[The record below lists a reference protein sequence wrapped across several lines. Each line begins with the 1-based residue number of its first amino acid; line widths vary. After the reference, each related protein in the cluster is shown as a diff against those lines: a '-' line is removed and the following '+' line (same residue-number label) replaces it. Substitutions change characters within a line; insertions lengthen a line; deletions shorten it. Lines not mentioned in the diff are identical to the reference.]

1 MAEKTKGEL
10 LKDKL
15 FYNPKSGYE
24 VKDEETFER
33 AYAYAEGYKRFLDAA
48 KTEREAV
55 EYVTE
60 AARDAGFVEFD
71 ADTVYKPGDKVYLV
85 NRKKALILAVIGT
98 EPLDKGVNIAAAHI
112 DSPRLDLKPNP
123 VYEDGGLALF
133 KTHYYGGVKK
143 YQWTAIP
150 LALHGVLIRKDGELL
165 RFNLGENPEDPLFTI
180 TDLLPHLAKEQMA
193 MTLRDGVKGEALNA
207 LIGSRSYADEKATE
221 KVKLYIL
228 NLLHETYGIDE
239 ADFQSAELC
248 LVPAFSARDIG
259 FDRSL
264 IGAYGHD
271 DRVCAYPCL
280 TALLSLDVP
289 KRTCITVLADKEE
302 IGSTG
307 NTGLQAAYL
316 RHFIEDMCSAGG
328 ASSRRCLRASRCL
341 SADVNAAFDPTY
353 PDVVEKRNAA
363 MINRG
368 AVITKYTGHGG
379 KGDTNDASAEFFA
392 FVRAMLD
399 EDGVL
404 WQTGE
409 LGKVDLGGGGT
420 VAKYIAH
427 LDMDVIDLGVPVLSM
442 HSPFEAVSKLDVY
455 MAHKAVAALFAR

>member
-1 MAEKTKGEL
+1 MPDKTKGEL

-15 FYNPKSGYE
+15 FYTPKSGYE
-24 VKDEETFER
+24 TQDAEIIEQ
-33 AYAYAEGYKRFLDAA
+33 AYAYAQGYKNFLDAA

-55 EYVTE
+55 EYVVE
-60 AARDAGFVEFD
+60 AAEEAGFTQYDE
-71 ADTVYKPGDKVYLV
+71 DTAYKPGDRVYCI
-85 NRKKALILAVIGT
+85 NRKKAMILAVIGS
-98 EPLDKGVNIAAAHI
+98 EPLSKGVNIAAAHI

-123 VYEDGGLALF
+123 LYEDGGMALF

-165 RFNLGENPEDPLFTI
+165 KFRLGEGEDDPLFTI
-180 TDLLPHLAKEQMA
+180 TDLLPHLAREQMA
-193 MTLRDGVKGEALNA
+193 MTLKEGVKGEALNV
-207 LIGSRSYADEKATE
+207 LVGSRSYADKKATE
-221 KVKLYIL
+221 KVKLYIM

-239 ADFQSAELC
+239 LDFQSAELC

-264 IGAYGHD
+264 IGSYGHD
-271 DRVCAYPCL
+271 DRVCAFPCL
-280 TALLSLDVP
+280 TALLELDIP

-307 NTGLQAAYL
+307 NTGLQASYL
-316 RHFIEDMCSAGG
+316 RHFIEGLCASAGENV
-328 ASSRRCLRASRCL
+328 RRCLRASRCL

-353 PDVVEKRNAA
+353 PDVNEKRNAA
-363 MINRG
+363 MLNQG
-368 AVITKYTGHGG
+368 AVITKYTGHAG
-379 KGDTNDASAEFFA
+379 KSDTSDASAEFFA
-392 FVRAMLD
+392 FIRGMLD

-409 LGKVDLGGGGT
+409 LGKVDQGGGGT

-427 LDMDVIDLGVPVLSM
+427 MDIDVMDLGVPVLSM
-442 HSPFEAVSKLDVY
+442 HAPYEVVSKLDVY
-455 MAHKAVAALFAR
+455 MTHKAVAALFAR

>member
-24 VKDEETFER
+24 VKDEKTVQK

-60 AARDAGFVEFD
+60 AAKKAGFAEFD
-71 ADTVYKPGDKVYLV
+71 EGASYKPGDKVYLV
-85 NRKKALILAVIGT
+85 NRKKALILAVIGA
-98 EPLDKGVNIAAAHI
+98 EPLDKGINIAAAHI

-150 LALHGVLIRKDGELL
+150 LALHGVLIRKDGEVLK
-165 RFNLGENPEDPLFTI
+165 FALGESADDPLFTI

-193 MTLRDGVKGEALNA
+193 LTLKDGVKGEDLNA
-207 LIGSRSYADEKATE
+207 LIGSRSFEDKKATE
-221 KVKLYIL
+221 KVKLYVL
-228 NLLHETYGIDE
+228 NLLHETYGINE

-280 TALLSLDVP
+280 TALLELDVP
-289 KRTCITVLADKEE
+289 KRTCIAVLADKEE

-316 RHFIEDMCSAGG
+316 RHFIEDLCA
-328 ASSRRCLRASRCL
+328 ASGTNARRCLQASRCL

-353 PDVVEKRNAA
+353 PDVTEKRNAA

-368 AVITKYTGHGG
+368 VVVTKYTGHGG

-392 FVRAMLD
+392 SVRAMLD

-427 LDMDVIDLGVPVLSM
+427 MNMDVIDLGVPVLSM
-442 HSPFEAVSKLDVY
+442 HSPFEVVSKLDVY